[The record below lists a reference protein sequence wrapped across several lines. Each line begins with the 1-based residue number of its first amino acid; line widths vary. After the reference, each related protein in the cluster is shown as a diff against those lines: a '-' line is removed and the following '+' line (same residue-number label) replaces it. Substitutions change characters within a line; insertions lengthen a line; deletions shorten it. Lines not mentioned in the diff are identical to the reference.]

1 MRNDSYTLKFY
12 PFFLKEKKA
21 VKYPIYV
28 RITINRLKAEIAT
41 KFYITDL
48 KDWDETTQRIKTL
61 KSPINKE
68 LGIIEGDIHN
78 AYNKLMYTNGD
89 VTAAEL
95 KDTYLGR
102 DLSSPLFV
110 NFMDSYF
117 TTKIVGNP
125 DLAEGTVRTYSAT
138 IRHIK
143 SFLNE
148 TNKNK
153 ITLRQ
158 IDEEFVKKFDAY
170 LSLCPAGKNTVT
182 PLKRNSVNKYQTKL
196 KAMMND
202 ALKEDLITKSPYRN
216 ITLREESSQRTFLTQ
231 KELEAIE
238 KSSLGGNSSLL
249 KVRDV
254 FLFSVY
260 TGLRFNDAISLQEKN
275 IEFDGK
281 KYWLLFKQQKTKDF
295 IRIPMLKRAVDIYDK
310 YLIERNV
317 TGFVLPRITNQK
329 VNAYLKSIAEL
340 VGLTKPLT
348 HHVARHTNAT
358 TIYLANGASLEL
370 VSKQLGHTS
379 LRSTQIYAKITNDM
393 LSKTADKIDKLLK

>member
-12 PFFLKEKKA
+12 PFFDKKKTA

-28 RITINRLKAEIAT
+28 RITINRMKAEIAT
-41 KFYITDL
+41 KLHITNL
-48 KDWDETTQRIKTL
+48 KDWDETTQRVKTI
-61 KSPINKE
+61 KSPLNKE

-78 AYNKLMYTNGD
+78 MYNKLMYTNRD

-95 KDTYLGR
+95 KDCYLGR
-102 DLSSPLFV
+102 DLSSPLFTD
-110 NFMDSYF
+110 FMDSYF
-117 TTKIVGNP
+117 INKVVGNP
-125 DLAEGTVRTYSAT
+125 DLAEGTKKTYKAT

-143 SFLNE
+143 AFLNE
-148 TNKNK
+148 TKVNK

-158 IDEEFVKKFDAY
+158 IDEDFVKKFDAH
-170 LSLCPAGKNTVT
+170 LSLCPAGKNVT
-182 PLKRNSVNKYQTKL
+182 TLLKRNSVNKYQTKL
-196 KAMMND
+196 KAMMNF
-202 ALKEDLITKSPYRN
+202 ALKEDLIIKNPYRN
-216 ITLREESSQRTFLTQ
+216 IILREEASQRTFLT
-231 KELEAIE
+231 KIELEALE
-238 KSSLGGNSSLL
+238 KNSLGENTSLI
-249 KVRDV
+249 KVRDI

-260 TGLRFNDAISLQEKN
+260 TGLRFNDAMFLEAKN

-281 KYWLLFKQQKTKDF
+281 KYWLLFKQQKTKEY
-295 IRIPMLKRAVDIYDK
+295 IRIPMLKRAVEIYDK

-317 TGFVLPRITNQK
+317 TGFVLPRLTNQK
-329 VNAYLKSIAEL
+329 VNAYLKSIADL

-379 LRSTQIYAKITNDM
+379 LRSTQVYAKITNEM
-393 LSKTADKIDKLLK
+393 LSKTVDKIDKILK